1 MYSAITRSIRV
12 SVVPEYLA
20 HQSNPETGEHAWAYH
35 ISIENIGM
43 EMVQLLSRHWR
54 IIDAHGALQEVR
66 GDGVVGQQPVIE
78 PGHVFRYT
86 SGVPLHTP
94 SGIMQGSYE
103 LLNVNSGERFDIEV
117 PAFSLDIPSEKPL
130 PN

>member
-12 SVVPEYLA
+12 TVVPEFLA
-20 HQSNPETGEHAWAYH
+20 GQSHPTRGEFAWAYH

-43 EMVQLLSRHWR
+43 EQVQLLSRYWR
-54 IIDAHGALQEVR
+54 IIDSNGQQQEVR
-66 GDGVVGQQPVIE
+66 GDGVVGQQPLIE
-78 PGHVFRYT
+78 PGHAFRYT
-86 SGVPLHTP
+86 SGVPLHTS

-103 LLNVNSGERFDIEV
+103 LLNVQSGERFDVEV
-117 PAFSLDIPSEKPL
+117 PPFSLDMPDAHPL